1 MATYY
6 LKATDEQAL
15 WEAMETA
22 GLAFK
27 EYDPDDPL
35 NIPPDD
41 YDAETDGEFV
51 KTGAYT
57 WRSTTTM
64 FDQIGTIY
72 GETGNVLTDSNGL
85 PYPEMAPIDDFYYAN
100 LRDEVDIPKLTA
112 DQVAALP
119 TIAAPADP
127 YRIWAGDK

>member
-6 LKATDEQAL
+6 LKAVDEQSL

-27 EYDPDDPL
+27 NYDPLDP
-35 NIPPDD
+35 NNQRPADWPFDQPW
-41 YDAETDGEFV
+41 V
-51 KTGAYT
+51 PTGAYV
-57 WRSTTTM
+57 WQSITTM
-64 FDQIGTIY
+64 FDPIGTIY
-72 GETGNVLTDSNGL
+72 VNSGATDPDTGL
-85 PYPEMAPIDDFYYAN
+85 PVESPLDDFYYAN

-127 YRIWAGDK
+127 YRIWAGDN

>member
-22 GLAFK
+22 GLAYK
-27 EYDPDDPL
+27 DYDPDDPL
-35 NIPPDD
+35 NHEPADWPI
-41 YDAETDGEFV
+41 DGPAWEP
-51 KTGAYT
+51 TGSYT